1 MNKNKTWVMGAVL
14 AIVLIIG
21 GGWLVGIQPQMSAIA
36 DANQKRTTVQ
46 LQNATSQALLVK
58 LRKDY
63 EGIDKLNQ
71 QLNLLR
77 VAVPSSA
84 QISTFVTEL
93 NTLASSH
100 QIIVKSISVS
110 DAKPYSPSVAT
121 TGSAQST
128 TTTNSKIT
136 SANFILIPVQLSVS
150 GPYAKVLDFVHQVQI
165 GSRLFFVSMLSSS
178 GSTDTKGTV
187 NAKRPTAATP
197 EKVDATIGGLVY
209 VLLSNG
215 LG

>member
-1 MNKNKTWVMGAVL
+1 MNKNKMWVMGAVL
-14 AIVLIIG
+14 VIVLIIG

-36 DANQKRTTVQ
+36 DANQKRATVQ
-46 LQNATSQALLVK
+46 LQNATTQALLVK
-58 LRKDY
+58 LKKDY

-77 VAVPSSA
+77 VAVPASA

-100 QIIVKSISVS
+100 QIIVKSISIS

-128 TTTNSKIT
+128 TTTNSRIT
-136 SANFILIPVQLSVS
+136 SANFVLIPVQLSVS

-165 GSRLFFVSMLSSS
+165 GSRLFFVSMLSST

-187 NAKRPTAATP
+187 NAKRTTAATP

-209 VLLSNG
+209 VLLNSG
-215 LG
+215 QK

>member
-21 GGWLVGIQPQMSAIA
+21 GGWLVGIRPQMSAIA
-36 DANQKRTTVQ
+36 DANQKRATVQ

-121 TGSAQST
+121 TGSAQSAA
-128 TTTNSKIT
+128 TNSKIT

-178 GSTDTKGTV
+178 GSTDTKGTA

-209 VLLSNG
+209 VLLDSSQK
-215 LG
+215 

>member
-21 GGWLVGIQPQMSAIA
+21 GGWLIGIQPQMSAIA

-46 LQNATSQALLVK
+46 LQNARTQILLLK

-77 VAVPSSA
+77 VAIPSSA

-121 TGSAQST
+121 TGSAQS

-178 GSTDTKGTV
+178 GSTDTKGTT
-187 NAKRPTAATP
+187 NAKRATAATP

-209 VLLSNG
+209 VLLDSG
-215 LG
+215 QK

>member
-36 DANQKRTTVQ
+36 DANQKRATVQ

-121 TGSAQST
+121 TGSAQSAA
-128 TTTNSKIT
+128 TNSKIT

-209 VLLSNG
+209 VLLNNG